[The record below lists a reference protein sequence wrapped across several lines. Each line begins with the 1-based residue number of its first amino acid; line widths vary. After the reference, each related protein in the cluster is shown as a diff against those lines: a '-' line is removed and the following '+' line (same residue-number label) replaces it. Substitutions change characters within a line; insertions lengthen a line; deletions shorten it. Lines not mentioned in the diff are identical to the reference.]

1 MRPLC
6 SAPPTTWLAL
16 VALVAAGACGS
27 GDRIGPSTDGDVAKL
42 RVTAEVVGTPV
53 DRMVATVSAGDIPTP
68 LVFNLPVADGVA
80 TGTLRITPG
89 AARTIT
95 LQAFES
101 SGEITH
107 EGSAT
112 IDVRAGQNPPV
123 TIAML
128 PRSGQVPITAT
139 ITSVSVIVSPAS
151 ATMEIGESRQFT
163 AEIRGPDNEPV
174 QGTVEW
180 AVTNPALAIVE
191 QDGTVTAL
199 GEGTLT
205 LVATYGG
212 VAGTAALVVGAG
224 SPPASS
230 RAKRV
235 G

>member
-1 MRPLC
+1 MHRPY
-6 SAPPTTWLAL
+6 SAPPTSLLAL

-27 GDRIGPSTDGDVAKL
+27 GDRIGPSADGDVAKL
-42 RVTAEVVGTPV
+42 RVMAEVVGTPV
-53 DRMVATVSAGDIPTP
+53 DRMVATVSAADIPLP
-68 LVFNLPVADGVA
+68 LVFNLPVVDGVA

-112 IDVRAGQNPPV
+112 IDVRGGQNPPV

-139 ITSVSVIVSPAS
+139 IASVSVIIAPAS

-163 AEIRGPDNEPV
+163 AEVRGPDNELV

-180 AVTNPALAIVE
+180 AVTNTAFAIVD

-199 GEGTLT
+199 AHGTLT
-205 LVATYGG
+205 LVVTYGG
-212 VAGTAALVVGAG
+212 VAGTASLVVGAG
-224 SPPASS
+224 SPPPQ
-230 RAKRV
+230 
-235 G
+235 

>member
-1 MRPLC
+1 MITQRQY
-6 SAPPTTWLAL
+6 SASRISLLAL

-27 GDRIGPSTDGDVAKL
+27 GERIGPSLAGDVAKL

-68 LVFNLPVADGVA
+68 LVFNLPVVDGVA

-89 AARTIT
+89 TARTIT

-112 IDVRAGQNPPV
+112 IDVHAGQNPPV

-139 ITSVSVIVSPAS
+139 IASVSVIISPSS
-151 ATMEIGESRQFT
+151 ATMDIGEVRRFT

-199 GEGTLT
+199 AEGTVT

-212 VAGTAALVVGAG
+212 VAATATLVIGT
-224 SPPASS
+224 P
-230 RAKRV
+230 
-235 G
+235 